1 VIGQTVKHY
10 RVEESLGQGGMGVV
24 YRARDTRLDRPVALK
39 FLPAEFTADPDRK
52 RRFFQEA
59 RAASAVTHPAIAQV
73 YDVDEAEQGTFIV
86 MEMVEGKTVRSL
98 VKARELDLMGA
109 LEIASQVAGGLA
121 KAHEAGIVHRDI
133 KADNIMVTPDGHA
146 KILDF
151 GLAKLM
157 DPPVEKASPTP
168 DEVSAM
174 ETVARTQMGMVMG
187 TLRYMSPEQARGQ
200 GVDHRSDIFSLGV
213 VLYEMVTGQMP
224 FQGATAVDT
233 LHAIAFEETRPVSAL
248 RANLPPG
255 LQRVITRCLRKRRED
270 RYAEAKDLVG
280 DLKAVQREV
289 ESGIS
294 TAVPLGVRLREQL
307 ASLADLLPGSY
318 LPWLVLALLVALGV
332 LFFQRSSEGTVPGL
346 LTFAF
351 FGLLVWRRVRNRR
364 YRLLRKFTKKAAKLP
379 EVALIAAAGTKVT
392 VVADKALAKTYVRAN
407 ALIDQINASMFWGEP
422 FQLAVRDDL
431 TSEERRALLTGPGV
445 VYVREDALDDEARG
459 ASA

>member
-1 VIGQTVKHY
+1 
-10 RVEESLGQGGMGVV
+10 
-24 YRARDTRLDRPVALK
+24 
-39 FLPAEFTADPDRK
+39 
-52 RRFFQEA
+52 
-59 RAASAVTHPAIAQV
+59 
-73 YDVDEAEQGTFIV
+73 
-86 MEMVEGKTVRSL
+86 
-98 VKARELDLMGA
+98 
-109 LEIASQVAGGLA
+109 
-121 KAHEAGIVHRDI
+121 
-133 KADNIMVTPDGHA
+133 
-146 KILDF
+146 
-151 GLAKLM
+151 
-157 DPPVEKASPTP
+157 
-168 DEVSAM
+168 M
-174 ETVARTQMGMVMG
+174 ETLARTQMGMVMG

-224 FQGATAVDT
+224 FQGATAIDT

-270 RYAEAKDLVG
+270 RYADAKDLVG

-307 ASLADLLPGSY
+307 ASLADLLPGAW
-318 LPWLVLALLVALGV
+318 LPWLVLALLVALAV

-379 EVALIAAAGTKVT
+379 EVALIAAAGTRVT
-392 VVADKALAKTYVRAN
+392 LVADKALAKTYVRAN

-431 TSEERRALLTGPGV
+431 TPEERRALLTGPGV
-445 VYVREDALDDEARG
+445 VYVREDALDHEARG